1 MPQIFEKKIHNFCN
15 QAGFH
20 LISATEL
27 EKKQLYF
34 AHLEVL
40 EEASGNLGLLLPE
53 GSFLISCYQALG
65 LSTFQTQYCTSEPT
79 QDGDRAGCL
88 KAGQHLML
96 IGKSSWLTS
105 TLQRFNSVQK
115 QKIKSVGGY
124 LPYCDAQISTLMLIR
139 QGQLLIQERRLEPSK
154 IDLHG
159 FVVVLLGEWEGVQHL
174 LYKVEMG
181 RGKWLVSQTNR
192 LIEQHLEGEP
202 LTLDTI
208 AKTLAVSVSKLKI
221 AFRHEM
227 GISVYRHYLNLR
239 LDRAKTHLSSGKYN
253 VSEVAY
259 RIGYTSVSK
268 FSKMYAEYHGAL
280 PSHMIKER
288 ASFA

>member
-1 MPQIFEKKIHNFCN
+1 MPQIFEKKIHTFCN
-15 QAGFH
+15 QTGFH

-27 EKKQLYF
+27 ETEQLYF
-34 AHLEVL
+34 VHLEVL
-40 EEASGNLGLLLPE
+40 EEACGNMGLLLPE
-53 GSFLISCYQALG
+53 GSFLISCYHALG
-65 LSTFQTQYCTSEPT
+65 LSTFQTVYCTSEPT
-79 QDGDRAGCL
+79 LEGGRAVCL
-88 KAGQHLML
+88 KTGQHLML
-96 IGKSSWLTS
+96 IGKSKWLSS
-105 TLQRFNSVQK
+105 TLQRFNSAQK

-124 LPYCDAQISTLMLIR
+124 LPYCDAQISTLLLIR
-139 QGQLLIQERRLEPSK
+139 LAQLLSQERHFEPSI

-159 FVVVLLGEWEGVQHL
+159 FVFILLSEWEGVQHL
-174 LYKVEMG
+174 LSEVEMG

-192 LIEQHLEGEP
+192 IMEQHLEGEP
-202 LTLDTI
+202 LTLNGI
-208 AKTLAVSVSKLKI
+208 AKILAVSVSKLKI

-280 PSHMIKER
+280 PSHMIKAR
-288 ASFA
+288 ASYA